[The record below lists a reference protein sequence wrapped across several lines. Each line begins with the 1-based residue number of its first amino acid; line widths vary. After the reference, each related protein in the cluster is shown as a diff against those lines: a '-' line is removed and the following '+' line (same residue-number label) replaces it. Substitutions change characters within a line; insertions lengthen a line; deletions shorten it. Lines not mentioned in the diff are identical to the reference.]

1 MDMPSDVRD
10 TKRMKSSAGVSHV
23 LQDKNF
29 LVELSSEIK
38 EGREKSQNEISSTSF
53 VELLSKSEQSTQC
66 QGMKTTDKGKS
77 KAQAITGTMDAS
89 NSGSSNIFKG
99 RKFCFSTSFPRDRV
113 HFILISSSL

>member
-1 MDMPSDVRD
+1 MDLPSDIRD

-29 LVELSSEIK
+29 VVELSSERK
-38 EGREKSQNEISSTSF
+38 KGEKSQNEINSTSF

-66 QGMKTTDKGKS
+66 QGMKTVGNGKS
-77 KAQAITGTMDAS
+77 KVQAITGTMDAS

-99 RKFCFSTSFPRDRV
+99 RKFCFSTSFPHDRV
-113 HFILISSSL
+113 HFVLISSSL